1 VSVLFIKVVFI
12 PSLGKRSILL
22 DVNQMIFLI
31 ESRIMLSAIATFRT
45 VGLQPSLGNLAIL
58 KKPASPDGFAG

>member
-1 VSVLFIKVVFI
+1 
-12 PSLGKRSILL
+12 
-22 DVNQMIFLI
+22 MIFLI